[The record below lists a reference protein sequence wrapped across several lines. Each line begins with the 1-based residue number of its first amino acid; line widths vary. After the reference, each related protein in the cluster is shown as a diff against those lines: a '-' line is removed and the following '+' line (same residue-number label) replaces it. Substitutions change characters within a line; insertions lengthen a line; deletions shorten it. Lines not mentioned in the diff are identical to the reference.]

1 MDQQINNKS
10 QSYNDSNIEELI
22 SSQSTGISIDI
33 VSWLLKFLRYWY
45 LFVIISVIALS
56 LAYVKNKSWTPTYK
70 TATTVLIQ
78 DARTS
83 TSRND
88 LSGGFQ
94 GLGMGGVR
102 SAHINQMIMI
112 KSFDFISRV
121 VDSLDVNYDIYEKHR
136 FKSTNLYKRSQITIK
151 STYVANRAYGKEFLI
166 KGLSDSTFSIS
177 YAGINHSYMDQLL
190 RKGYLPSEPFEMV
203 ANYDKPFQHSFF
215 FLTVSKSD
223 FFRSPDYEVY
233 VKFMSKPSLVGNYQ
247 ARLNTRLLQE
257 ASSVV
262 EVSITGKVEQRD
274 VDFLNLLNREF
285 AHQNLDYK
293 NSSAERAI
301 EYLDRQLAII
311 RDSIDSSEQKLNTFQ
326 ATTGMYTQN
335 LSTTKSQQL
344 ISLEEDET
352 ELNLNKQYM
361 SLLEDELNKDGFLTD
376 PSATGISNAPL
387 SALVAQY
394 NNLLKDTRELGPLN
408 TIKISNERRIEELTT
423 QIKGMVQTLKDS
435 YNLTNEDLQNRL
447 SKARGQL
454 ASSSKHERDLLT
466 HTRDFNLNNSYYNI
480 ILQRRLEN
488 QLQKA
493 SNSPDN
499 TVIDDPRVMGIVN
512 NDEKKNNYI
521 LFLSIGL
528 LLPFIFV
535 SCKEILFKYS
545 IQTRDELERISK
557 LPVLGT
563 IEHSKRKDFMVVKN
577 FPRSS
582 FAEGF
587 RNLRS
592 RMEFMAKKEKPISML
607 VTSTEPKDGK
617 TFIAINLSS
626 IYGMANKRVIVVDFD
641 LRRPMMTKSLNF
653 ENKKGLSNYLISQ
666 VSLEDVIYKH
676 PELEVDIIPAGVTPP
691 NPSELIRSERTKEL
705 LEILYQ
711 KYDYV
716 ILDCSPVGLVSD
728 AYFLARQVDV
738 VLYVV
743 KNEKTNRN
751 FFRYTIKELLDDNIS
766 NIALIYND
774 VNIQSGGYYGS
785 RRYYGKSAY
794 YHKHGFYYNN
804 EEKS

>member
-1 MDQQINNKS
+1 VDQQINNKS

-592 RMEFMAKKEKPISML
+592 RMEFMAKKEKPVSML

-774 VNIQSGGYYGS
+774 VNIQSGYYGS

>member
-70 TATTVLIQ
+70 TATTILIQ

-592 RMEFMAKKEKPISML
+592 RMEFMAKKEKPVSML

-774 VNIQSGGYYGS
+774 VNIQSGYYGS